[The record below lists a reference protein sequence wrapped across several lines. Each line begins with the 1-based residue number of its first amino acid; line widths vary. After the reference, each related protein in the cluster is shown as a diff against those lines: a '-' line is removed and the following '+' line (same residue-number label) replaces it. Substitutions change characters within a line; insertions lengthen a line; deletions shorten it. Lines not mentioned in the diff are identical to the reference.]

1 MSDAHEWLKRLE
13 AKAAAKDLDV
23 CVVGLGYVGLPL
35 AVQFARSGARVTG
48 IDLDPTK
55 VERINAGT
63 SYIDDVPSDDLA
75 EQVNAGRLR
84 ATTDFDAA
92 GAADSISVA
101 VPTPLSKYREPDLAS
116 VLSVGDE
123 LKRRLRAGQLVVLE
137 STTYPGTTEELL
149 LPMLQESGLTVGE
162 EFFLAFSPERV
173 DPGRRDFMIHNTP
186 RVVGGVTEACTKAA
200 LAVYRVAIETMV
212 PVSSARAAEMA
223 KILENTFRSVNI
235 ALVNEVALMCDRLDV
250 PVFEVIRAAATKPF
264 GFMPF
269 YPGPGLGGHCL
280 PVDPL
285 YLSWKM
291 RTLDYKARFIE
302 LAEEVNRSMPHHVV
316 ERVSKAL
323 NRHRK
328 AVNGA
333 RVLLIGVAYKPDI
346 DDVRESPAADVIAG
360 LRALGADV
368 RYHDPFVPE
377 YRFQEDVLRSS
388 SLDEGLD
395 GCDCAVIVTNHSGID
410 YRRLVE
416 SAPVVVDARNATEGL
431 RHLGDVVSI

>member
-1 MSDAHEWLKRLE
+1 MTDSNEWLKRLE
-13 AKAAAKDLDV
+13 TRAAAKDLDV

-35 AVQFARSGARVTG
+35 AVQFAKSGLRVTG
-48 IDLDPTK
+48 IDIDAGK

-63 SYIDDVPSDDLA
+63 SYIDDVPSEDLRA
-75 EQVNAGRLR
+75 QVDAGRLR
-84 ATTDFDAA
+84 ATTDFDAVA
-92 GAADSISVA
+92 AADSISVA

-116 VLSVGDE
+116 VLSVGEE
-123 LKRRLRAGQLVVLE
+123 LKRRLKPGHLVVLE

-149 LPMLQESGLTVGE
+149 LPMLQESGLRVGE
-162 EFFLAFSPERV
+162 GFFLAFSPERV

-186 RVVGGVTEACTKAA
+186 RVVGGVTPACTAAA
-200 LAVYRVAIETMV
+200 LAVYRVAIERMV

-235 ALVNEVALMCDRLDV
+235 ALVNEVALMCDRLGV

-302 LAEEVNRSMPHHVV
+302 LAEEINRAMPHHVV
-316 ERVSKAL
+316 GRVSEAL

-333 RVLLIGVAYKPDI
+333 RVLVIGVAYKPDV

-360 LRALGADV
+360 LRTRLADV

-377 YRFQEDVLRSS
+377 YRFQDEVLRSVD
-388 SLDEGLD
+388 LDEALPD
-395 GCDCAVIVTNHSGID
+395 CDCVVIVTNHSGID
-410 YRRLVE
+410 YERLVTE
-416 SAPVVVDARNATEGL
+416 APIVVDARNATEGF